1 MLKIIAEAAH
11 HYEEGIQLLQEHE
24 LVEAA

>member
-1 MLKIIAEAAH
+1 VKIIAEAAH